1 MEINV
6 FLNNIKQDFIES
18 CNLYHPNQIGNSI
31 TIYKENDEFP
41 DLNEFQLAIVGVEE
55 ERNSFDNIGCKD
67 APNAIR
73 KSLYQL
79 FNHWKDIKI
88 EQINNL
94 DNIAENTT
102 AAESAIRDTDMAT
115 TMVEFSNA
123 NILAQAGQSMLA
135 QANQSNQGVLG
146 LLG

>member
-1 MEINV
+1 MEISV

-31 TIYKENDEFP
+31 TIYKDENEIP
-41 DLNEFQLAIVGVEE
+41 DLDGFELAIIGVEE
-55 ERNSFDNIGCKD
+55 ERNSFNNKGCKD

-88 EQINNL
+88 IDL
-94 DNIAENTT
+94 GNIKTGFGIE
-102 AAESAIRDTDMAT
+102 DTYFAL
-115 TMVEFSNA
+115 NK
-123 NILAQAGQSMLA
+123 
-135 QANQSNQGVLG
+135 
-146 LLG
+146 